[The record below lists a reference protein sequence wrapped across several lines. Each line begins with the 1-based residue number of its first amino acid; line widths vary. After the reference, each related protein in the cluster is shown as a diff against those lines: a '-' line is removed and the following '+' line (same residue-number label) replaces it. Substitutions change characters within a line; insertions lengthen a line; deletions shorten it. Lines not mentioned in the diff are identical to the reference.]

1 MSMILITGTP
11 GSGKTLY
18 AVSKIKKWIE
28 QGRTVYADID
38 GLTIEGVEKSPE
50 DWRTTPDGSVI
61 VYDEAQQKEIFKKT
75 RSTLSENKIVS
86 DFEIHRHTGHDIVFI
101 TQSPIFLHTHIRE
114 LIGEHF
120 HLHRPYG
127 AKLANIYFWR
137 MCQNNPNT
145 KSAKLQVETTS
156 LFNYDKKLFSYYKS
170 ATIHTH
176 KLRIPAKL
184 TMMIVGCVIAAA
196 VIYHYAGQSRY
207 LTHATAT
214 TELAKPNDTQNQNS
228 AQTQTSAQS
237 APPVTLLKDDQTKDI
252 EKKMSELYS
261 HNLQIVKYNPLLRVA
276 AVIIKDDGCRAYN
289 VDGEML
295 NMPYLDCI
303 ASNQTMFSGRS
314 SEKGND
320 LRTNAHQGLDQ
331 QTNSNDSQQS
341 SI

>member
-18 AVSKIKKWIE
+18 AVSKIVKWLSE
-28 QGRTVYADID
+28 GRKVYADID

-50 DWRTTPDGSVI
+50 DWRTTPEGSVI
-61 VYDEAQQKEIFKKT
+61 VYDEAQQKDIFKKA

-86 DFEIHRHTGHDIVFI
+86 DFEIHRHSGHDIVFI

-145 KSAKLQVETTS
+145 KTAKAQVETTS
-156 LFNYDKKLFSYYKS
+156 LFNYDKKLFNYYKS

-176 KLRIPAKL
+176 KLRIPPKL
-184 TMMIVGCVIAAA
+184 IMIILGCIIAA
-196 VIYHYAGQSRY
+196 VVLYHFAGKSRY
-207 LTHATAT
+207 LSQSTPA
-214 TELAKPNDTQNQNS
+214 
-228 AQTQTSAQS
+228 TQTTAATSSNLSQSQPSAQS
-237 APPVTLLKDDQTKDI
+237 QAPVTTLKDDETKQL
-252 EKKMSELYS
+252 EKKLSELYS
-261 HNLQIVKYNPLLRVA
+261 HNLQIVKYNSLLRVA
-276 AVIIKDDGCRAYN
+276 AVIQKDDGCRAYN
-289 VDGEML
+289 VDGELL
-295 NMPYLDCI
+295 NMSYLDCI
-303 ASNQTMFSGRS
+303 SSTKTMFSGRS
-314 SEKGND
+314 SEKSND
-320 LRTNAHQGLDQ
+320 LRTNAHQGQDQ
-331 QTNSNDSQQS
+331 QNNPNNEQQT

>member
-38 GLTIEGVEKSPE
+38 GLTIEGVEKSPD

-61 VYDEAQQKEIFKKT
+61 VYDEAQQKDIFKKT
-75 RSTLSENKIVS
+75 RSTLSDNKIVS

-114 LIGEHF
+114 LIGEHY

-137 MCQNNPNT
+137 MCQNNPNSKT
-145 KSAKLQVETTS
+145 AKAQVETTS
-156 LFNYDKKLFSYYKS
+156 LFNYHKKLFTYYKS

-176 KLRIPAKL
+176 KLRVPPKII
-184 TMMIVGCVIAAA
+184 MMVLGCIIAAF
-196 VIYHYAGQSRY
+196 VIYHFAGKSRY
-207 LTHATAT
+207 LSHT
-214 TELAKPNDTQNQNS
+214 TEQIQTTTTNETQSQPNQQLQSTTQNMP
-228 AQTQTSAQS
+228 QT
-237 APPVTLLKDDQTKDI
+237 TLLKDDQTKDL
-252 EKKMSELYS
+252 EKKLDELYS

-276 AVIIKDDGCRAYN
+276 AVIQKDDGCRAYN
-289 VDGEML
+289 IDGEL
-295 NMPYLDCI
+295 LTMPYMDCI
-303 ASNQTMFSGRS
+303 AVTQRMFSGRS

-320 LRTNAHQGLDQ
+320 LRTNAHQGLQNNEQ
-331 QTNSNDSQQS
+331 QT